1 MGEHYCAGGVI
12 EMFKNRVTELLGID
26 YPILQGA
33 MAWIAGGALAGA
45 VSQAGALGVIGAGDA
60 DRNWVE
66 KEIKRAKALTDRP
79 FGVNLMMTSP
89 YIDDVVDLVVL
100 AGISVVTTGGGNP
113 GRFMERLKNAG
124 IKVIPVVASLALG
137 KRLSRL
143 GADALVVEGMESGG
157 HIGEMSTMCIVPMV
171 VDAVDI
177 PVIAAGG
184 IADGRGYMAAMALG
198 AEGVQIGTRFICATE
213 CDVHPGYQQ
222 KVIKSRDRATVICGV
237 KTGHPVRAIHNRFTR
252 QYLQAEAEGA
262 SKEAL
267 RELGR
272 GRYPAAAVKGEVDEG
287 SVLAGQICGLI
298 ERIQPAADIVKDIV
312 DDASQVQ
319 KRLGGLYG

>member
-1 MGEHYCAGGVI
+1 
-12 EMFKNRVTELLGID
+12 MFANRVTELLGIE

-45 VSQAGALGVIGAGDA
+45 VSQAGGLGVIGAGDA
-60 DRNWVE
+60 DRAWVE
-66 KEIKRAKALTDRP
+66 KEIHKARQVTSRP

-89 YIDDVVDLVVL
+89 NIEDVVDLVIS

-113 GRFMERLKNAG
+113 GRFMEALKNTG

-157 HIGEMSTMCIVPMV
+157 HVGEMSTMCIVPMV

-198 AEGVQIGTRFICATE
+198 AEGVQIGTRFICAAE
-213 CDVHPGYQQ
+213 CNVHPAYQE
-222 KVIKSRDRATVICGV
+222 KVIKSRDRSTVICGIT
-237 KTGHPVRAIHNRFTR
+237 TGHPVRAIHNRFTR
-252 QYLQAEAEGA
+252 QYLQAEASGS
-262 SKEAL
+262 SKEFL
-267 RELGR
+267 QELGR
-272 GRYPAAAVKGEVDEG
+272 GRYPAAAVRGEVDEG
-287 SVLAGQICGLI
+287 SVLAGQICGLVD
-298 ERIQPAADIVKDIV
+298 RVQTAADIVKDIIE
-312 DDASQVQ
+312 DALRVQ
-319 KRLGGLYG
+319 KQLGG